1 MSRAIFC
8 EAVIG
13 LLPFPFR
20 YSNESFKSTPMLLLV
35 SVETSL
41 EFLVKAFA
49 AAMRLLFSSVIL
61 MRFSSKA
68 T

>member
-8 EAVIG
+8 EAVIA

-20 YSNESFKSTPMLLLV
+20 YSNKSFKSTPMLLLV

-41 EFLVKAFA
+41 EFLVKASA